1 MLLSRNSQIA
11 LICIIVVFVV
21 ESIDA
26 FRSLSRESWQS
37 SQMKTQKVS
46 NSLVNYE
53 QYVFPTV
60 CASTRSS
67 QSEHAEETS
76 FLMKPFSTAS
86 GEVVNPYKILNVS
99 RRAERKEIK
108 DAYRKLS
115 KRYHPDIVRHS
126 KVLPGKCNNH
136 DDVEDEWERIQ
147 ISYNILSEKKTRMQY
162 NRHEVINDPVAAMQR
177 AVLGAAAAGLFG
189 IGKGVFHVGSKALD
203 HVLVTAKEEIAEVQE
218 CLEEKS

>member
-1 MLLSRNSQIA
+1 MKIPKKS
-11 LICIIVVFVV
+11 
-21 ESIDA
+21 
-26 FRSLSRESWQS
+26 SL
-37 SQMKTQKVS
+37 
-46 NSLVNYE
+46 LVNYGQE
-53 QYVFPTV
+53 IFPTV
-60 CASTRSS
+60 CASTRRS
-67 QSEHAEETS
+67 QSENVEETS

-147 ISYNILSEKKTRMQY
+147 ISYNILSERKTRMQY
-162 NRHEVINDPVAAMQR
+162 DRHEVINDPGAAMQR
-177 AVLGAAAAGLFG
+177 ALLGAAVAGLFG
-189 IGKGVFHVGSKALD
+189 IGKGIFHVGSKALD
-203 HVLVTAKEEIAEVQE
+203 HALATTEEEIVEVQE
-218 CLEEKS
+218 CLENKI